1 MFIIKHS
8 LSIFLLKNSN
18 DASKLSSSRDSS
30 HNNNNNEDDGFLL
43 DKNGRINVNDQ
54 MTFDEIVM
62 EGMLNRDAGQDEEMD
77 GEFNADLPYGIQNVR
92 RDLRSFEGNT
102 RSRSTGSSSSRN
114 IIDQVSDEEN
124 CIARTIDMLYVIWL
138 LRTCNPF

>member
-18 DASKLSSSRDSS
+18 DASKLSSRDSS
-30 HNNNNNEDDGFLL
+30 HNNNNNNNNEDDGFLL
-43 DKNGRINVNDQ
+43 DKNDRINGNDDQ
-54 MTFDEIVM
+54 MIFDEIVM

-92 RDLRSFEGNT
+92 RDLRSFEGNS

-124 CIARTIDMLYVIWL
+124 CIGRT
-138 LRTCNPF
+138 RN